1 MVINTKYKINTKA
14 LIFGI
19 VLGIT
24 SGMLLSSIAN
34 AATVPL
40 TPTPKCG
47 DLKYNLPKTDS
58 WKCYDKYFT
67 CPLDPNYIKCD
78 RMAKVGDIKYTK
90 SATANK
96 GWLLCNGATYDATKY
111 TQLASLIGTKFADND
126 DDDDNDGQ
134 YLLPNYIGVF
144 LRGAGSNPAINKA
157 KLQKQTITA
166 HDHQVEYNTTKCES
180 GANTVSLYSGKGKSF
195 NVLQYTNADGN
206 GYTIN
211 SVFKFGNYLAATYLC
226 PYRVVLYPYIYAGEP
241 AKE

>member
-1 MVINTKYKINTKA
+1 M
-14 LIFGI
+14 
-19 VLGIT
+19 LGIT

-90 SATANK
+90 SSTANK

-111 TQLASLIGTKFADND
+111 TELKNLIGQKFSPRGNS
-126 DDDDNDGQ
+126 G

-144 LRGAGSNPAINKA
+144 LKGASDPTNLRYTLIPQELLKHGHKI
-157 KLQKQTITA
+157 
-166 HDHQVEYNTTKCES
+166 S
-180 GANTVSLYSGKGKSF
+180 GTLSQIECKYSSSLSFIIYQGSGKEF
-195 NVLQYTNADGN
+195 NILQFYKADDKINTKTTTFTVNEYTGGA
-206 GYTIN
+206 Y
-211 SVFKFGNYLAATYLC
+211 VC
-226 PYRVVLYPYIYAGEP
+226 PYRVVLYPYIYAGKP
-241 AKE
+241 ATK